1 MENYH
6 DYKSIDLK
14 NWQSMDVEPRYT
26 TDAGLDIGE
35 DFLDT
40 LQDLDIRLGIKIARF
55 IADNIQEVE
64 VNRLV
69 STILGGLVD
78 GDNKEPITFALE
90 IIKSNESNIM
100 LSDLEIIDMDEYLD
114 LLNLN
119 KKTNGLNQ
127 SKNN

>member
-1 MENYH
+1 
-6 DYKSIDLK
+6 
-14 NWQSMDVEPRYT
+14 MDVEPRYT

-40 LQDLDIRLGIKIARF
+40 LQDLDIRLGIKIAKF
-55 IADNIQEVE
+55 IASNIERVE
-64 VNRLV
+64 VNKLV
-69 STILGGLVD
+69 STIMEGLVTD
-78 GDNKEPITFALE
+78 DDQEPITFILE
-90 IIKSNESNIM
+90 IIKSNESNVM
-100 LSDLEIIDMDEYLD
+100 LSDLEMIEMDEYLD